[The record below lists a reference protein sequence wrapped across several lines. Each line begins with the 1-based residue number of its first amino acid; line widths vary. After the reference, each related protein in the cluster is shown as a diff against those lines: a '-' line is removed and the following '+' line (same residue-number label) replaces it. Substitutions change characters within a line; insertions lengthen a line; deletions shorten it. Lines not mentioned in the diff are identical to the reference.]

1 MYTIEAMDTLEPKP
15 HPNISLRLSPEEFPR
30 YVEVLRRA
38 RNRNPLADKTR
49 IIRELLGLGDYSL
62 LSLEDKA
69 YFKGKEGEVPIFLGD
84 KEREIIEGL
93 ASKESRPFADQARE
107 LILEALMQRKLIA
120 STVEQSDVAYIA
132 DYLPKPV
139 RLKLL
144 GEIAAGEPIDI
155 YPRSESIDVPGYKLK
170 PGKQY
175 FVLRVRGNSMTDEG
189 IFDGSFIIC
198 EATPTAKKGDRV
210 VAIIDGEKATV
221 KKYYPERNKGRIRLE
236 PANKLHQPIYV
247 EPEQLQIQGV
257 VIGTW
262 RP

>member
-1 MYTIEAMDTLEPKP
+1 M
-15 HPNISLRLSPEEFPR
+15 
-30 YVEVLRRA
+30 
-38 RNRNPLADKTR
+38 ADY
-49 IIRELLGLGDYSL
+49 GL
-62 LSLEDKA
+62 LSIEDKN
-69 YFKGKEGEVPIFLGD
+69 FFRGKEGEVPIFLGD
-84 KEREIIEGL
+84 KEREIIEVL
-93 ASKESRPFADQARE
+93 AAKEKRPFPDQARE

-120 STVEQSDVAYIA
+120 SSIEQSDVAYIA

-155 YPRSESIDVPGYKLK
+155 YPRSESVDVPGYKLK

-175 FVLRVRGNSMTDEG
+175 FVLKVRGDSMTDEQ

-198 EATPTAKKGDRV
+198 ESTEIAKKGDRV

-221 KKYYPERNKGRIRLE
+221 KKYYPERGKGRIRLE

-247 EPEQLQIQGV
+247 QPEQLKIQGV

>member
-1 MYTIEAMDTLEPKP
+1 MATPEPKP
-15 HPNISLRLSPEEFPR
+15 HQNLSIRLQKNEFDR

-38 RNRNPLADKTR
+38 RHRNPLSDKTR
-49 IIRELLGLGDYSL
+49 VIRELLGLEDEYSL
-62 LSLEDKA
+62 LTLDDKA
-69 YFKGKEGEVPIFLGD
+69 FFKGKEGEVSIYLGD
-84 KEREIIEGL
+84 KERDIVEGL
-93 ASKESRPFADQARE
+93 AAKESRPFADQARE

-144 GEIAAGEPIDI
+144 GEIAAGEPIEI

-170 PGKQY
+170 SGKQY

-198 EATPTAKKGDRV
+198 EATPVAKKGDRV

-236 PANKLHQPIYV
+236 PANKLHQAIYV
-247 EPEQLQIQGV
+247 QPEQLQIQGV